1 MSQSSGYM
9 ASRLD
14 WWSVGLYALFVLL
27 GWMSIYSAVY
37 NPEAPLG
44 IFDAALYT
52 SNAGKQLIWI
62 GASMVLIMFIFALD
76 FRFFESFA
84 PVIYGFFLLL
94 LILVPF
100 LGVTINGSHSWF
112 KIGTATIQPAEF
124 AKTATALLLAKYLN
138 DPQVSLSRFRDQW
151 KAALIIGVPILLI
164 IASNET
170 GSALVY
176 VSFIILL
183 YREGLP
189 GEYPG
194 LLLGGIFLFVSA
206 LILKPLTI
214 FILLVVMA
222 GILVL
227 LMPIYLQRMYQTYV
241 KMALGISVIM
251 SLAMLVEW
259 VVNNVLKEH
268 QRNRI
273 KVLLDPDFD
282 PRGLGYQVTQSKIA
296 IGSGGFWGKGYLG
309 GTQTKFDF
317 VPEQS
322 TDFIFCTIGEEF
334 GFIGVAGIIIL
345 FMVFLWRL
353 MYLADQQRSRFA
365 RAYGFGVVGILFFHF
380 LVNIGMTIGLM
391 PIMGIPLPFF
401 SYGGS
406 SLWSFTILL
415 FIFLKLDS
423 HRSDM
428 LSR

>member
-1 MSQSSGYM
+1 MSQESSQIGK
-9 ASRLD
+9 LD
-14 WWSVGLYALFVLL
+14 WITVGLYALFVLL

-37 NPEAPLG
+37 NPEAPLW
-44 IFDAALYT
+44 IFDEAFYT
-52 SNAGKQLIWI
+52 SNAGRQLIWI
-62 GASMVLIMFIFALD
+62 GTSLVLIILIFALD

-84 PVIYGFFLLL
+84 VFIYAVFMLA
-94 LILVPF
+94 LIAVPF

-112 KIGTATIQPAEF
+112 KLGSITIQPAEF
-124 AKTATALLLAKYLN
+124 SKTATALLLAKYLK
-138 DPQVSLSRFRDQW
+138 DPQVNLVKWTSQW
-151 KAALIIGVPILLI
+151 KSAMIIALPMVLIIG
-164 IASNET
+164 SNET
-170 GSALVY
+170 GSALVFA
-176 VSFIILL
+176 SFIILL

-194 LLLGGIFLFVSA
+194 ISIALIALFVSS
-206 LILKPLTI
+206 LFLSSLTI
-214 FILLVVMA
+214 FLGLLVLA
-222 GILVL
+222 GIFILVL
-227 LMPIYLQRMYQTYV
+227 PIYQRRLPQTYFRI
-241 KMALGISVIM
+241 AAVIAIIVCL
-251 SLAMLVEW
+251 STLVDW
-259 VVNNVLKEH
+259 LVNHVLKEH

-273 KVLLDPDFD
+273 KVLLDPSFD
-282 PRGLGYQVTQSKIA
+282 TRGLGYQVTQSKIA
-296 IGSGGFWGKGYLG
+296 IGSGGLWGKGYLG

-334 GFIGVAGIIIL
+334 GFFGVFVVIVL
-345 FMVFLWRL
+345 FLFFLWRL
-353 MYLADQQRSRFA
+353 LYLADQQRSRFA

>member
-1 MSQSSGYM
+1 MSQESNQIGK
-9 ASRLD
+9 LD
-14 WWSVGLYALFVLL
+14 WITVGLYALFVLL

-37 NPEAPLG
+37 NPEAPLW
-44 IFDAALYT
+44 IFDEAFYT
-52 SNAGKQLIWI
+52 SNAGRQLIWI
-62 GASMVLIMFIFALD
+62 GTSLVLIMFIFALD

-84 PVIYGFFLLL
+84 VFIYAAFMLA
-94 LILVPF
+94 LIAVPF
-100 LGVTINGSHSWF
+100 LGVTVNGSHSWF
-112 KIGTATIQPAEF
+112 KLGGVTIQPAEF

-138 DPQVSLSRFRDQW
+138 DPQVNLSKWMNQW
-151 KAALIIGVPILLI
+151 RSALIIALPMLLI
-164 IASNET
+164 IGSNET
-170 GSALVY
+170 GSALVFA
-176 VSFIILL
+176 SFIILL

-194 LLLGGIFLFVSA
+194 LLIALIVLFVSS
-206 LILKPLTI
+206 LLLSPLTI
-214 FILLVVMA
+214 FICLLVMA
-222 GILVL
+222 SLFVIIL
-227 LMPIYLQRMYQTYV
+227 PIYQRRLPQTYV
-241 KMALGISVIM
+241 RIAGAIAIIMALSTIVD
-251 SLAMLVEW
+251 W
-259 VVNNVLKEH
+259 VVNHVLKEH

-273 KVLLDPDFD
+273 KVLLDPSFD
-282 PRGLGYQVTQSKIA
+282 TRGLGYQVTQSKIA

-334 GFIGVAGIIIL
+334 GFVGVMAVIVL
-345 FMVFLWRL
+345 FLFFLWRL
-353 MYLADQQRSRFA
+353 LYLADQQRSRFA

-415 FIFLKLDS
+415 FIFLKLDA

>member
-1 MSQSSGYM
+1 MSQESNQIGK
-9 ASRLD
+9 LD
-14 WWSVGLYALFVLL
+14 WITVGLYALFVLL

-37 NPEAPLG
+37 NPEAPLW
-44 IFDAALYT
+44 IFDEAFYT
-52 SNAGKQLIWI
+52 SNAGRQLIWI
-62 GASMVLIMFIFALD
+62 GTSLVLIMFIFALD

-84 PVIYGFFLLL
+84 VFIYAAFMLA
-94 LILVPF
+94 LIAVPF

-112 KIGTATIQPAEF
+112 KLGGITIQPAEF

-138 DPQVSLSRFRDQW
+138 DPQVNLSKWMNQW
-151 KAALIIGVPILLI
+151 RSALIIALPMLLI
-164 IASNET
+164 IGSNET
-170 GSALVY
+170 GSALVFA
-176 VSFIILL
+176 SFIILL

-194 LLLGGIFLFVSA
+194 LLIALIALFVSS
-206 LILKPLTI
+206 LLLSPLTI
-214 FILLVVMA
+214 FICLLVMA
-222 GILVL
+222 SLFVIIL
-227 LMPIYLQRMYQTYV
+227 PIYQRRLPQTYV
-241 KMALGISVIM
+241 RIAGAIAIIMALSTIVD
-251 SLAMLVEW
+251 W
-259 VVNNVLKEH
+259 VVNHVLKEH

-273 KVLLDPDFD
+273 KVLLDPSFD
-282 PRGLGYQVTQSKIA
+282 TRGLGYQVTQSKIA

-334 GFIGVAGIIIL
+334 GFVGVMAVIVL
-345 FMVFLWRL
+345 FLFFLWRL
-353 MYLADQQRSRFA
+353 LYLADQQRSRFA

-415 FIFLKLDS
+415 FIFLKLDA

>member
-1 MSQSSGYM
+1 M

-14 WWSVGLYALFVLL
+14 WWSVGLYTLFVLL
-27 GWMSIYSAVY
+27 GWMSINSAVY
-37 NPEAPLG
+37 NPEAPLSL
-44 IFDAALYT
+44 FDAAFYT

-62 GASMVLIMFIFALD
+62 GSSLILIIFIFALD

-84 PVIYGFFLLL
+84 PMIYGIFIVLLV
-94 LILVPF
+94 LVPF

-112 KIGTATIQPAEF
+112 KIGTVTIQPAEF

-138 DPQVSLSRFRDQW
+138 DPQVSLTRFRDQW
-151 KAALIIGVPILLI
+151 KAALIIVVPILLI
-164 IASNET
+164 IGSNET
-170 GSALVY
+170 GSALVFA
-176 VSFIILL
+176 SFVILL

-206 LILKPLTI
+206 LILEPLTI
-214 FILLVVMA
+214 FILLVVLA
-222 GILVL
+222 GMLVL
-227 LMPIYLQRMYQTYV
+227 LMPIYMRRMYQTYV
-241 KMALGISVIM
+241 KVALGISVVM
-251 SLAMLVEW
+251 TLAMLVEW

-334 GFIGVAGIIIL
+334 GFVGVAGIIIL

-353 MYLADQQRSRFA
+353 MYLADLQRSRFA
-365 RAYGFGVVGILFFHF
+365 RAYGFGVVGVLFFHF

>member
-1 MSQSSGYM
+1 M

-14 WWSVGLYALFVLL
+14 WWSVGLYALFVLM

-44 IFDAALYT
+44 LFDAAFYT

-62 GASMVLIMFIFALD
+62 GTSFVLIMFIFALD

-84 PVIYGFFLLL
+84 PVIYGLFIFL

-112 KIGTATIQPAEF
+112 KIGTVTIQPAEF

-138 DPQVSLSRFRDQW
+138 DPQVSLTRFRNQW
-151 KAALIIGVPILLI
+151 KAALIMFVPILLI
-164 IASNET
+164 VGSNET
-170 GSALVY
+170 GSALVF

-214 FILLVVMA
+214 FILLVILA
-222 GILVL
+222 GMLVL

-241 KMALGISVIM
+241 KIALGISVVM

-353 MYLADQQRSRFA
+353 MYLADLQRSRFA

>member
-1 MSQSSGYM
+1 MSQESNQIGK
-9 ASRLD
+9 LD
-14 WWSVGLYALFVLL
+14 WITVGLYALFVLL

-37 NPEAPLG
+37 NPEAPLW
-44 IFDAALYT
+44 IFDEAFYT
-52 SNAGKQLIWI
+52 SNAGRQLIWI
-62 GASMVLIMFIFALD
+62 GTSLVLIILIFALD

-84 PVIYGFFLLL
+84 VFIYAAFMLA
-94 LILVPF
+94 LIAVPF
-100 LGVTINGSHSWF
+100 LGVTVNGSHSWF
-112 KIGTATIQPAEF
+112 KLGGVTIQPAEF

-138 DPQVSLSRFRDQW
+138 DPQVNLTKWMSQW
-151 KAALIIGVPILLI
+151 RSALIIALPMLLI
-164 IASNET
+164 IGSNET
-170 GSALVY
+170 GSALVFA
-176 VSFIILL
+176 SFIILL

-194 LLLGGIFLFVSA
+194 LLIALIALFVSS
-206 LILKPLTI
+206 LLLSPLTI
-214 FILLVVMA
+214 FICLLVMA
-222 GILVL
+222 SLFVIIL
-227 LMPIYLQRMYQTYV
+227 PIYQRRLPQTYV
-241 KMALGISVIM
+241 RMAGAIAIIMALST
-251 SLAMLVEW
+251 LVDW
-259 VVNNVLKEH
+259 VVNHVLKEH

-273 KVLLDPDFD
+273 KVLLDPSFD
-282 PRGLGYQVTQSKIA
+282 TRGLGYQVTQSKIA

-334 GFIGVAGIIIL
+334 GFVGVMAVIVL
-345 FMVFLWRL
+345 FLFFLWRL
-353 MYLADQQRSRFA
+353 LYLADQQRSRFA

-415 FIFLKLDS
+415 FIFLKLDA

>member
-1 MSQSSGYM
+1 MSQKTEYLS
-9 ASRLD
+9 SRLD

-44 IFDAALYT
+44 LFDAAFYT

-62 GASMVLIMFIFALD
+62 ATSFVLIMFIFALD

-84 PVIYGFFLLL
+84 VFIYGFFILL
-94 LILVPF
+94 LIAVPF

-112 KIGTATIQPAEF
+112 KFGNTTIQPAEF

-138 DPQVSLSRFRDQW
+138 DPQVSLVRFKDQW
-151 KAALIIGVPILLI
+151 KSALIICGPILLI
-164 IASNET
+164 IGSNET
-170 GSALVY
+170 GSALVF

-194 LLLGGIFLFVSA
+194 LLLSLICLFVGA

-214 FILLVVMA
+214 FILLLIMA

-227 LMPIYLQRMYQTYV
+227 LMPIYLQRMYQTYLKIAV
-241 KMALGISVIM
+241 GISVIM
-251 SLAMLVEW
+251 SLAAIVEW
-259 VVNNVLKEH
+259 VVNHVLKEH

-334 GFIGVAGIIIL
+334 GFVGVAGVVVL
-345 FMVFLWRL
+345 FLVFLWRL
-353 MYLADQQRSRFA
+353 MYLADLQRSRFA

-415 FIFLKLDS
+415 FIFLKLDA

>member
-1 MSQSSGYM
+1 MSQESNQIGK
-9 ASRLD
+9 LD
-14 WWSVGLYALFVLL
+14 WITVGLYALFVLL

-37 NPEAPLG
+37 NPEAPLW
-44 IFDAALYT
+44 IFDEAFYT
-52 SNAGKQLIWI
+52 SNAGRQLIWI
-62 GASMVLIMFIFALD
+62 GTSLVLIMFIFALD

-84 PVIYGFFLLL
+84 VFIYAAFMLA
-94 LILVPF
+94 LIAVPF

-112 KIGTATIQPAEF
+112 KLGGITIQPAEF

-138 DPQVSLSRFRDQW
+138 DPQVNLSKWMNQW
-151 KAALIIGVPILLI
+151 RSALIIALPMLLI
-164 IASNET
+164 IGSNET
-170 GSALVY
+170 GSALVFA
-176 VSFIILL
+176 SFIILL

-194 LLLGGIFLFVSA
+194 LLIALIALFVSS
-206 LILKPLTI
+206 LLLSPLTI
-214 FILLVVMA
+214 FICLLVMA
-222 GILVL
+222 SLFVIIL
-227 LMPIYLQRMYQTYV
+227 PIYQRRLPQTYV
-241 KMALGISVIM
+241 RIAGAIAIIMALSTIVD
-251 SLAMLVEW
+251 W
-259 VVNNVLKEH
+259 VVNHVLKEH

-273 KVLLDPDFD
+273 KVLLDPSFD
-282 PRGLGYQVTQSKIA
+282 TRGLGYQVTQSKIA

-334 GFIGVAGIIIL
+334 GFIGVMAVIVL
-345 FMVFLWRL
+345 FLFFLWRL
-353 MYLADQQRSRFA
+353 LYLADQQRSRFA

-415 FIFLKLDS
+415 FIFLKLDA

>member
-1 MSQSSGYM
+1 MSQESNQIGK
-9 ASRLD
+9 LD
-14 WWSVGLYALFVLL
+14 WITVGLYALFVLL

-37 NPEAPLG
+37 NPEAPLWV
-44 IFDAALYT
+44 FDEAFYT
-52 SNAGKQLIWI
+52 SNAGRQLIWI
-62 GASMVLIMFIFALD
+62 GTSLVLIMFIFALD

-84 PVIYGFFLLL
+84 VFIYAAFMLA
-94 LILVPF
+94 LIAVPF

-112 KIGTATIQPAEF
+112 KLGGITIQPAEF

-138 DPQVSLSRFRDQW
+138 DPQVNLTKWTNQW
-151 KAALIIGVPILLI
+151 RSALIIALPMLLI
-164 IASNET
+164 IGSNET
-170 GSALVY
+170 GSALVFA
-176 VSFIILL
+176 SFIILL

-194 LLLGGIFLFVSA
+194 LLIALIVLFVSS
-206 LILKPLTI
+206 LLLSPLTI
-214 FILLVVMA
+214 FICLLVMA
-222 GILVL
+222 SLFVIIL
-227 LMPIYLQRMYQTYV
+227 PNYQRRLPQTYV
-241 KMALGISVIM
+241 RIAGAIAIIMALSTIVDWI
-251 SLAMLVEW
+251 
-259 VVNNVLKEH
+259 VNHVLKEH

-273 KVLLDPDFD
+273 KVLLDPSFD
-282 PRGLGYQVTQSKIA
+282 TRGLGYQVTQSKIA

-334 GFIGVAGIIIL
+334 GFVGVMAVIVL
-345 FMVFLWRL
+345 FLFFLWRL
-353 MYLADQQRSRFA
+353 LYLADQQRSRFA

-415 FIFLKLDS
+415 FIFLKLDA

>member
-1 MSQSSGYM
+1 MSQQNQLVSKV
-9 ASRLD
+9 D
-14 WWSVGLYALFVLL
+14 WITISLYALFVIA
-27 GWMSIYSAVY
+27 GWMNIYSAVY
-37 NPEAPLG
+37 NPESPLW
-44 IFDAALYT
+44 IFDAKFYD
-52 SNAGKQLIWI
+52 SNAGKQLIWM
-62 GASMVLIMFIFALD
+62 GTSLVLIIIIFAID
-76 FRFFESFA
+76 FRFFEAFA
-84 PVIYGFFLLL
+84 PIIYAGFILLL
-94 LILVPF
+94 VLVPF

-112 KIGTATIQPAEF
+112 KLGSITIQPAEF

-138 DPQVSLSRFRDQW
+138 EPQVNLIRWKNQW
-151 KAALIIGVPILLI
+151 VVGVIIALPMLLI

-170 GSALVY
+170 GSALVFA
-176 VSFIILL
+176 SFLILL

-194 LLLGGIFLFVSA
+194 IFVGSVVIFVSA
-206 LILKPLTI
+206 LLLSPWT
-214 FILLVVMA
+214 ILLVLILMVG
-222 GILVL
+222 GIIG
-227 LMPIYLQRMYQTYV
+227 MSPIYIQRMRQTYV
-241 KMALGISVIM
+241 KAALFIAGVM
-251 SLAMLVEW
+251 MMVFLVDLA
-259 VVNNVLKEH
+259 VNKVLKEH

-273 KVLLDPDFD
+273 KVLIDPSFD

-296 IGSGGFWGKGYLG
+296 IGSGGFWGKGYLQ

-322 TDFIFCTIGEEF
+322 TDFIFCTIGEEHGFF
-334 GFIGVAGIIIL
+334 GVMVVIL
-345 FMVFLWRL
+345 LFVVFLWRI

-365 RAYGFGVVGILFFHF
+365 RAYGYGVVGILFFHF

>member
-1 MSQSSGYM
+1 MSQESNQIGK
-9 ASRLD
+9 LD
-14 WWSVGLYALFVLL
+14 WISVGLYAFFVLL

-37 NPEAPLG
+37 NPESPLW
-44 IFDAALYT
+44 IFDEAFYT
-52 SNAGKQLIWI
+52 SNAGRQLIWI
-62 GASMVLIMFIFALD
+62 GTSLVLIMFIFALD

-84 PVIYGFFLLL
+84 VFIYGAFMLA
-94 LILVPF
+94 LIAVPF

-112 KIGTATIQPAEF
+112 KLGGITIQPAEF

-138 DPQVSLSRFRDQW
+138 DPQVNLTKWMNQW
-151 KAALIIGVPILLI
+151 RSALIIALPMLLI
-164 IASNET
+164 IGSNET
-170 GSALVY
+170 GSALVFA
-176 VSFIILL
+176 SFIILL

-194 LLLGGIFLFVSA
+194 LLIALIVLFVSS
-206 LILKPLTI
+206 LLLSPLTI
-214 FILLVVMA
+214 FICLLVMA
-222 GILVL
+222 SLFVIIL
-227 LMPIYLQRMYQTYV
+227 PIYQRRLPQTYV
-241 KMALGISVIM
+241 RIAGAIAIIMALSTIVD
-251 SLAMLVEW
+251 W
-259 VVNNVLKEH
+259 VVNHVLKEH

-273 KVLLDPDFD
+273 KVLLDPSFD
-282 PRGLGYQVTQSKIA
+282 TRGLGYQVTQSKIA

-334 GFIGVAGIIIL
+334 GFVGVMAVIVL
-345 FMVFLWRL
+345 FLFFLWRL
-353 MYLADQQRSRFA
+353 LYLADQQRSRFA

>member
-1 MSQSSGYM
+1 MSQESNQIGK
-9 ASRLD
+9 LD
-14 WWSVGLYALFVLL
+14 WISVGLYALFVLL

-37 NPEAPLG
+37 NPEAPLW
-44 IFDAALYT
+44 IFDEAFYT
-52 SNAGKQLIWI
+52 SNAGRQLIWI
-62 GASMVLIMFIFALD
+62 GTSLVLIMLIFALD

-84 PVIYGFFLLL
+84 VFIYAAFMLA
-94 LILVPF
+94 LIAVPF

-112 KIGTATIQPAEF
+112 KLGGVTIQPAEF

-138 DPQVSLSRFRDQW
+138 DPQVNLSKWMNQW
-151 KAALIIGVPILLI
+151 RSALIIALPMLLI
-164 IASNET
+164 IGSNET
-170 GSALVY
+170 GSALVFA
-176 VSFIILL
+176 SFIILL

-194 LLLGGIFLFVSA
+194 LLIALIVLFVSS
-206 LILKPLTI
+206 LLLSPLTI
-214 FILLVVMA
+214 FICLLVMA
-222 GILVL
+222 SLFVIIL
-227 LMPIYLQRMYQTYV
+227 PIYQRRLPQTYV
-241 KMALGISVIM
+241 RIAGAIAIIM
-251 SLAMLVEW
+251 SLSTVVDW
-259 VVNNVLKEH
+259 VVNHVLKEH

-273 KVLLDPDFD
+273 KVLLDPSFD
-282 PRGLGYQVTQSKIA
+282 TRGLGYQVTQSKIA

-334 GFIGVAGIIIL
+334 GFVGVLAVIVL
-345 FMVFLWRL
+345 FLFFLWRL
-353 MYLADQQRSRFA
+353 LYLADQQRSRFA

-415 FIFLKLDS
+415 FIFLKLDA

>member
-1 MSQSSGYM
+1 MSQESNQIGK
-9 ASRLD
+9 LD
-14 WWSVGLYALFVLL
+14 WITVGLYALFVLL

-37 NPEAPLG
+37 NPEAPLW
-44 IFDAALYT
+44 IFDEAFYT
-52 SNAGKQLIWI
+52 SNAGRQLIWI
-62 GASMVLIMFIFALD
+62 GTSLVLIMLIFALD

-84 PVIYGFFLLL
+84 VFIYAAFMLA
-94 LILVPF
+94 LIAVPF

-112 KIGTATIQPAEF
+112 KLGGITIQPAEF

-138 DPQVSLSRFRDQW
+138 DPQVNLTKWMNQW
-151 KAALIIGVPILLI
+151 RSALIIALPMLLI
-164 IASNET
+164 IGSNET
-170 GSALVY
+170 GSALVFA
-176 VSFIILL
+176 SFIILL

-194 LLLGGIFLFVSA
+194 LLIALIALFVSS
-206 LILKPLTI
+206 LLLSPLTI
-214 FILLVVMA
+214 FISLLFLASLFVI
-222 GILVL
+222 IL
-227 LMPIYLQRMYQTYV
+227 PIYQRRLPQTYV
-241 KMALGISVIM
+241 RIAGAIAIIMAM
-251 SLAMLVEW
+251 STLVDW
-259 VVNNVLKEH
+259 VVNHVLKEH

-273 KVLLDPDFD
+273 KVLLDPSFD
-282 PRGLGYQVTQSKIA
+282 TRGLGYQVTQSKIA

-334 GFIGVAGIIIL
+334 GFVGVMAVIIL
-345 FMVFLWRL
+345 FLFFLWRL
-353 MYLADQQRSRFA
+353 LYLADQQRSRFA

-415 FIFLKLDS
+415 FIFLKLDA

>member
-1 MSQSSGYM
+1 MSQESNQIGK
-9 ASRLD
+9 LD
-14 WWSVGLYALFVLL
+14 WISVGLYTLFVLL

-37 NPEAPLG
+37 NPEAPLW
-44 IFDAALYT
+44 IFDEAFYT
-52 SNAGKQLIWI
+52 SNAGRQLIWI
-62 GASMVLIMFIFALD
+62 GTSLVLIMFIFALD

-84 PVIYGFFLLL
+84 VFIYVAFMLA
-94 LILVPF
+94 LIAVPF

-112 KIGTATIQPAEF
+112 KLGGITIQPAEF

-138 DPQVSLSRFRDQW
+138 DPQVNLTKWMNQW
-151 KAALIIGVPILLI
+151 RSALIIALPMLLI
-164 IASNET
+164 IGSNET
-170 GSALVY
+170 GSALVFA
-176 VSFIILL
+176 SFIILL

-194 LLLGGIFLFVSA
+194 LLIALIVLFVSS
-206 LILKPLTI
+206 LLLSPLTI
-214 FILLVVMA
+214 FICLLVMA
-222 GILVL
+222 SLFVIIL
-227 LMPIYLQRMYQTYV
+227 PIYQRRLPQTYV
-241 KMALGISVIM
+241 RIAGAIAIIMALSTIVD
-251 SLAMLVEW
+251 W
-259 VVNNVLKEH
+259 VVNHVLKEH

-273 KVLLDPDFD
+273 KVYLDPSFD
-282 PRGLGYQVTQSKIA
+282 TRGLGYQVTQSKIA

-334 GFIGVAGIIIL
+334 GFVGVMAVIL
-345 FMVFLWRL
+345 LFLFFLWRL
-353 MYLADQQRSRFA
+353 LYLADQQRSRFA

-415 FIFLKLDS
+415 FIFLKLDA

>member
-1 MSQSSGYM
+1 MSQESNQI
-9 ASRLD
+9 RKLD
-14 WWSVGLYALFVLL
+14 WISVGLYALFVLL

-37 NPEAPLG
+37 NPESPLW
-44 IFDAALYT
+44 IFDEAFYT
-52 SNAGKQLIWI
+52 SNAGRQLIWI
-62 GASMVLIMFIFALD
+62 GTSLVLIMFIFALD

-84 PVIYGFFLLL
+84 VFIYGAFMLA
-94 LILVPF
+94 LIAVPF

-112 KIGTATIQPAEF
+112 KLGGITIQPAEF

-138 DPQVSLSRFRDQW
+138 DPQVNLTKWMNQW
-151 KAALIIGVPILLI
+151 RSALIIALPMLLI
-164 IASNET
+164 IGSNET
-170 GSALVY
+170 GSALVFA
-176 VSFIILL
+176 SFIILL

-194 LLLGGIFLFVSA
+194 LLIALIVLFVSS
-206 LILKPLTI
+206 LLLSPLTI
-214 FILLVVMA
+214 FICLLVMA
-222 GILVL
+222 SLFVIIL
-227 LMPIYLQRMYQTYV
+227 PIYQRRLPQTYV
-241 KMALGISVIM
+241 RIAGAIAIIMALSTIVD
-251 SLAMLVEW
+251 W
-259 VVNNVLKEH
+259 VVNHVLKEH

-273 KVLLDPDFD
+273 KVLLDPSFD
-282 PRGLGYQVTQSKIA
+282 TRGLGYQVTQSKIA

-334 GFIGVAGIIIL
+334 GFVGVMAVIVL
-345 FMVFLWRL
+345 FLFFLWRL
-353 MYLADQQRSRFA
+353 LYLADQQRSRFA

>member
-1 MSQSSGYM
+1 MNEKGSSVGK
-9 ASRLD
+9 LD
-14 WWSVGLYALFVLL
+14 WLTVALYALFVLL
-27 GWMSIYSAVY
+27 GWMSVYSAVY
-37 NPEAPLG
+37 NPEAPLW
-44 IFDAALYT
+44 IFDASFYI

-62 GASMVLIMFIFALD
+62 GTSLILIVLIFALD

-84 PVIYGFFLLL
+84 LIIYASFMLL

-100 LGVTINGSHSWF
+100 MGVTINGSHSWF
-112 KIGTATIQPAEF
+112 KFWGVTIQPAEF
-124 AKTATALLLAKYLN
+124 SKMATALLLAKYLN
-138 DPQVSLSRFRDQW
+138 DPSVNLSKFKNLW
-151 KAALIIGVPILLI
+151 MASAIVALPMLLIIG
-164 IASNET
+164 SNET
-170 GSALVY
+170 GSALVFA
-176 VSFIILL
+176 SFMILL

-194 LLLGGIFLFVSA
+194 LFIGLIALFVSSLLLSPLIILISLLVFSGIFV
-206 LILKPLTI
+206 LIL
-214 FILLVVMA
+214 
-222 GILVL
+222 
-227 LMPIYLQRMYQTYV
+227 PIYQQRMPQTYIR
-241 KMALGISVIM
+241 LGITITVIM
-251 SLAMLVEW
+251 VISTLVDW
-259 VVNNVLKEH
+259 LVNHVLQEH

-273 KVLLDPDFD
+273 KVLLDPSFD

-296 IGSGGFWGKGYLG
+296 IGSGGWFGKGYLG

-334 GFIGVAGIIIL
+334 GFFGVALVIIL
-345 FMVFLWRL
+345 FLFFLWRL
-353 MYLADQQRSRFA
+353 LFLADRQRSRFA

-423 HRSDM
+423 HRPDM

>member
-1 MSQSSGYM
+1 MSQESNQIGK
-9 ASRLD
+9 LD
-14 WWSVGLYALFVLL
+14 WITVGLYALFVLL

-37 NPEAPLG
+37 NPEAPLW
-44 IFDAALYT
+44 IFDEAFYT
-52 SNAGKQLIWI
+52 SNAGRQLIWI
-62 GASMVLIMFIFALD
+62 GTSLVLIMLIFALD

-84 PVIYGFFLLL
+84 VFIYAAFMLA
-94 LILVPF
+94 LIAVPF

-112 KIGTATIQPAEF
+112 KLGGVTIQPAEF

-138 DPQVSLSRFRDQW
+138 DPQVNLSKWMNQW
-151 KAALIIGVPILLI
+151 RSALIIALPMLLI
-164 IASNET
+164 IGSNET
-170 GSALVY
+170 GSALVFA
-176 VSFIILL
+176 SFIILL

-194 LLLGGIFLFVSA
+194 LLIALIALFVSS
-206 LILKPLTI
+206 LLLSPLAI
-214 FILLVVMA
+214 FICLLVMASLFVIILPIYQRRLPQTYIRMA
-222 GILVL
+222 G
-227 LMPIYLQRMYQTYV
+227 
-241 KMALGISVIM
+241 VIAIVM
-251 SLAMLVEW
+251 SLSTLVDW
-259 VVNNVLKEH
+259 VVNHVLKEH

-273 KVLLDPDFD
+273 KVLLDPSFD
-282 PRGLGYQVTQSKIA
+282 TRGLGYQVTQSKIA

-334 GFIGVAGIIIL
+334 GFVGVMAVIVL
-345 FMVFLWRL
+345 FLFFLWRL
-353 MYLADQQRSRFA
+353 LYLADQQRSRFA

-415 FIFLKLDS
+415 FIFLKLDA

>member
-1 MSQSSGYM
+1 MSQTSNQIGK
-9 ASRLD
+9 LD
-14 WWSVGLYALFVLL
+14 WITVGLYALFVLL

-37 NPEAPLG
+37 NPEAPLW
-44 IFDAALYT
+44 IFDEAFYT
-52 SNAGKQLIWI
+52 SNAGRQLIWI
-62 GASMVLIMFIFALD
+62 GTSLVLIILIFALD

-84 PVIYGFFLLL
+84 VFIYAAFMLA
-94 LILVPF
+94 LIAVPF
-100 LGVTINGSHSWF
+100 LGVTVNGSHSWF
-112 KIGTATIQPAEF
+112 KLGGVTIQPAEF

-138 DPQVSLSRFRDQW
+138 DPQVNLTKWMSQW
-151 KAALIIGVPILLI
+151 RSALIIALPMLLI
-164 IASNET
+164 IGSNET
-170 GSALVY
+170 GSALVFA
-176 VSFIILL
+176 SFIILL

-194 LLLGGIFLFVSA
+194 LLIALIALFVSS
-206 LILKPLTI
+206 LLLSPLTI
-214 FILLVVMA
+214 FICLLVMA
-222 GILVL
+222 SLFVIIL
-227 LMPIYLQRMYQTYV
+227 PIYQRRLPQTYV
-241 KMALGISVIM
+241 RMAGAIAIIMALST
-251 SLAMLVEW
+251 LVDW
-259 VVNNVLKEH
+259 VVNHVLKEH

-273 KVLLDPDFD
+273 KVLLDPSFD
-282 PRGLGYQVTQSKIA
+282 TRGLGYQVTQSKIA

-334 GFIGVAGIIIL
+334 GFVGVMAVIVL
-345 FMVFLWRL
+345 FLFFLWRL
-353 MYLADQQRSRFA
+353 LYLADQQRSRFA

-415 FIFLKLDS
+415 FIFLKLDA

>member
-1 MSQSSGYM
+1 MSQESNQIGK
-9 ASRLD
+9 LD
-14 WWSVGLYALFVLL
+14 WISVGLYALFVLL

-37 NPEAPLG
+37 NPEAPLW
-44 IFDAALYT
+44 IFDEAFYT
-52 SNAGKQLIWI
+52 SNAGRQLIWI
-62 GASMVLIMFIFALD
+62 VTSLVLIMFIFALD

-84 PVIYGFFLLL
+84 VFIYVAFMLA
-94 LILVPF
+94 LIAVPF

-112 KIGTATIQPAEF
+112 KLGGITIQPAEF

-138 DPQVSLSRFRDQW
+138 DPQVNLTKWMNQW
-151 KAALIIGVPILLI
+151 RSALIIALPMLLI
-164 IASNET
+164 IGSNET
-170 GSALVY
+170 GSALVFA
-176 VSFIILL
+176 SFIILL

-194 LLLGGIFLFVSA
+194 LLIALIVLFVSS
-206 LILKPLTI
+206 LLLSPLTI
-214 FILLVVMA
+214 FICLLVMA
-222 GILVL
+222 SLFVIIL
-227 LMPIYLQRMYQTYV
+227 PIYQRRLPQTYV
-241 KMALGISVIM
+241 RIAGAIAIIMALSTIVD
-251 SLAMLVEW
+251 W
-259 VVNNVLKEH
+259 VVNHVLKEH

-273 KVLLDPDFD
+273 KVYLDPSFD
-282 PRGLGYQVTQSKIA
+282 TRGLGYQVTQSKIA

-334 GFIGVAGIIIL
+334 GFVGVMAVIL
-345 FMVFLWRL
+345 LFLFFLWRL
-353 MYLADQQRSRFA
+353 LYLADQQRSRFA

-415 FIFLKLDS
+415 FIFLKLDA